1 MYLDKLSAPRVRELL
16 TTFFHIVVIAASLT
30 AAFWLRFDFHVDSIQ
45 ASLLIGAL
53 VIAVPVKMGIFLAG
67 SLQDDSWRYA
77 GLMDLARIF
86 FVNIAASA
94 VSTVGILLWA
104 GPQFPRSIYV
114 IDFFLCFLFSAAG
127 RFCFR
132 LYNESLKLGL
142 TTTGKGILIYGAGSA
157 GGALLREIRT
167 NRSLGFQA
175 IGFIDDHPFLQ
186 GRRITDLPVLGTGR
200 EIAAV
205 VEHYRKKGRSIE
217 EVVIAMPSASGRQI
231 REAHAN
237 CRAAGIAC
245 RTVPGFGELLND
257 KYLSAQIRSIS
268 IDDLLGRKQI
278 RLEEDRIQECISGK
292 SILITGAG
300 GSIGSELC
308 RQIARFS
315 PLKLIAL
322 DQAESELF
330 KIDQELRRQYPS
342 LEIIPIV
349 ADIRDI
355 DSVEDVIRAH
365 NVHSIYHSAAY
376 KHVPMM
382 ELHVLEAVRNN
393 IIGTWNL
400 ATIAHKYKIPD
411 FLMISSDKAVNPT
424 SVMGA
429 TKRIAELIVSSFSN
443 VRDNR
448 TKFVSVRFGNVLGS
462 NGSVVPVFH
471 SQIAAGGPVTVT
483 HPEIRR
489 YFMSIREAVQLVL
502 QASTMGKGA
511 EIFVLDMGEPVRI
524 LDLAHNMIQL
534 AGLVPGEDIEIRFTG
549 LRPGEK
555 LFEELMLDGENML
568 PTYHDKIR
576 IFKGPGVEAHNVT
589 AWLGELQV
597 LAGLKDIEGV
607 LRHFAVLVPEYT
619 SEQLKESSKTGSHG
633 PHKLKNVAAIG
644 AWRG

>member
-1 MYLDKLSAPRVRELL
+1 
-16 TTFFHIVVIAASLT
+16 
-30 AAFWLRFDFHVDSIQ
+30 
-45 ASLLIGAL
+45 
-53 VIAVPVKMGIFLAG
+53 
-67 SLQDDSWRYA
+67 
-77 GLMDLARIF
+77 
-86 FVNIAASA
+86 
-94 VSTVGILLWA
+94 
-104 GPQFPRSIYV
+104 
-114 IDFFLCFLFSAAG
+114 
-127 RFCFR
+127 
-132 LYNESLKLGL
+132 
-142 TTTGKGILIYGAGSA
+142 
-157 GGALLREIRT
+157 
-167 NRSLGFQA
+167 
-175 IGFIDDHPFLQ
+175 
-186 GRRITDLPVLGTGR
+186 
-200 EIAAV
+200 
-205 VEHYRKKGRSIE
+205 
-217 EVVIAMPSASGRQI
+217 MPSASGRQM

-237 CRAAGIAC
+237 CRAAGIGC
-245 RTVPGFGELLND
+245 RTVPGFGDLLNG

-278 RLEEDRIQECISGK
+278 RLEEDRIQESISGK

-308 RQIARFS
+308 RQTARFS

-330 KIDQELRRQYPS
+330 KIDQELHRQYPS
-342 LEIIPIV
+342 VEIIPVV

-355 DSVEDVIRAH
+355 DSVEEVVRAH
-365 NVHSIYHSAAY
+365 SVQSIYHSAAY

-393 IIGTWNL
+393 IIGTWNV
-400 ATIAHKYKIPD
+400 ATIAHRYKIPD

-429 TKRIAELIVSSFSN
+429 TKRIAELIVSSFFN

-462 NGSVVPVFH
+462 NGSVVPIFH

-555 LFEELMLDGENML
+555 LYEELRLEGENML

-576 IFKGPGVEAHNVT
+576 IFKGPGVEPHNVT
-589 AWLGELQV
+589 AWLGELQLLV
-597 LAGLKDIEGV
+597 ARKDIEGV
-607 LRHFAVLVPEYT
+607 LHHFAVLVPEYN
-619 SEQLKESSKTGSHG
+619 SEQLKESAKTGSPG
-633 PHKLKNVAAIG
+633 PHKLRTVAAVS
-644 AWRG
+644 A